1 MTAIDENPDL
11 SSRVAAA
18 LPTRRGLYHGGGWH
32 EPLSGRH
39 ARSTSPSTGED
50 LGTYAIAGP
59 DDVDAAVRCAVAA
72 WPAWRHTSPLER
84 AALLRRAASIVREH
98 AWELALIDAADCGN
112 PVRQML
118 DDAAIAATQLEYF
131 AGLVLE
137 LKGETIPT
145 TNGSLDYTLREP
157 LGVVARII
165 PFNHPFMFAAGKIA
179 APLAAGNTVI
189 VKPPEQAPL
198 SSLRLFELIGQVFP
212 PGVLNCLSGDRATGA
227 ALAAHGD
234 VAAVALIGSVNA
246 GKAVMRTAA
255 DGLKKVLL
263 ELGGKNAMLVYP
275 DADLEKAA
283 LGAVRGMNFTW
294 CGQSCGSTS
303 RLFLHESLH
312 DEALARI
319 VELTAAMH
327 RPGLP
332 TDTRT
337 TMGALVSAEQME
349 KSLAYIASATAEGA
363 TVAHGGRRCDDAAL
377 RHGYFVEPTILAGVT
392 PAMRVAREEIFG
404 PVLAVFKWSD
414 EDALFQA
421 VNGVDYGLTA
431 SIWTTSLRTAHRAA
445 ARVQAGYVWVNGSS
459 SHFIG
464 APFGGY
470 KHSGIGREECKEELL
485 EFTQIKNVNVTL
497 D

>member
-1 MTAIDENPDL
+1 MTILDEGPDL
-11 SSRVAAA
+11 SARVAGV
-18 LPTRRGLYHGGGWH
+18 LPRQRNLYYDGAWH
-32 EPLSGRH
+32 APRSGEH
-39 ARSTSPSTGED
+39 ARSISPATQED
-50 LGTYAIAGP
+50 LGSYAVAGTE
-59 DDVDAAVRCAVAA
+59 DVDAAVAAAAAA
-72 WPAWRHTSPLER
+72 WPAWRDTPALAR
-84 AALLRRAASIVREH
+84 ADLLRRMAAIVRQH
-98 AWELALIDAADCGN
+98 AGELALIDAADCGN
-112 PVRQML
+112 PVRQMV
-118 DDAAIAATQLEYF
+118 DDAVFAATQLEYF
-131 AGLVLE
+131 AGLALE

-145 TNGSLDYTLREP
+145 ANGSLDYTLREP

-189 VKPPEQAPL
+189 LKPPEQAPL
-198 SSLRLFELIGQVFP
+198 STLRLFECVEGLFP
-212 PGVLNCLSGDRATGA
+212 PGVLNCLTGDRSTGA
-227 ALAAHGD
+227 ALVAHPD

-246 GKAVMRTAA
+246 GQAVMRSAA

-275 DADLEKAA
+275 DADLERAA

-303 RLFLHESLH
+303 RLFLHESVH
-312 DEALARI
+312 DGVLARI
-319 VELTAAMH
+319 VEQTASLH
-327 RPGLP
+327 RPGPP

-337 TMGALVSAEQME
+337 TMGALVSREQME
-349 KSLAYIASATAEGA
+349 KTLDFIASAQQEGA
-363 TVAHGGRRCDDAAL
+363 ALALGGRRCDTDAL

-392 PAMRVAREEIFG
+392 PDMRVAREEVFG
-404 PVLAVFKWSD
+404 PVLSVLKWSD

-421 VNGVDYGLTA
+421 VNGVEYGLTA
-431 SIWTTSLRTAHRAA
+431 SIWTSSLRTAHRAA
-445 ARVQAGYVWVNGSS
+445 ARVQAGYVWINGSS
-459 SHFIG
+459 AHFTG

-470 KHSGIGREECKEELL
+470 KRSGIGREECKDELL

>member
-1 MTAIDENPDL
+1 MTATEETPDL
-11 SSRVAAA
+11 SDRVAAA
-18 LPTRRGLYHGGGWH
+18 LPTQRGLFYDGRWH
-32 EPLSGRH
+32 EPLSGLQ
-39 ARSTSPSTGED
+39 ARSANPATQQD
-50 LGTYAIAGP
+50 LGAYAVAGP
-59 DDVDAAVRCAVAA
+59 ADVDAAVRSAVAA
-72 WPAWRHTSPLER
+72 APGWRDIAPLER
-84 AALLRRAASIVREH
+84 GALLRRAAAIVREH

-112 PVRQML
+112 PVRQMR
-118 DDAAIAATQLEYF
+118 DDAVIAATQLEYF

-145 TNGSLDYTLREP
+145 QNGSLDYTLREP

-212 PGVLNCLSGDRATGA
+212 PGVLNCVTGDRTTGA
-227 ALAAHGD
+227 ALAAHED
-234 VAAVALIGSVNA
+234 IAAIALIGSVNA

-275 DADLEKAA
+275 DADPEKAA
-283 LGAVRGMNFTW
+283 LGA
-294 CGQSCGSTS
+294 CGSTS
-303 RLFLHESLH
+303 RLFLHESVH
-312 DEALARI
+312 DSILARI
-319 VELTAAMH
+319 AELTAAMH

-337 TMGALVSAEQME
+337 TMGALVSREQMD
-349 KSLAYIASATAEGA
+349 KTLAYIESATAEGA
-363 TVAHGGRRCDDAAL
+363 RVAHGGRRCDDAAL
-377 RHGYFVEPTILAGVT
+377 HAGYFVEPTILADVT

-404 PVLAVFKWSD
+404 PVLSVFKWSD
-414 EDALFQA
+414 EDALFAA
-421 VNGVDYGLTA
+421 VNGVEYGLTA
-431 SIWTTSLRTAHRAA
+431 SIWTRDLVIAHRAA
-445 ARVQAGYVWVNGSS
+445 ARVQAGYVWINGSS
-459 SHFIG
+459 NHFIG

-485 EFTQIKNVNVTL
+485 EFTQIKNINVTL